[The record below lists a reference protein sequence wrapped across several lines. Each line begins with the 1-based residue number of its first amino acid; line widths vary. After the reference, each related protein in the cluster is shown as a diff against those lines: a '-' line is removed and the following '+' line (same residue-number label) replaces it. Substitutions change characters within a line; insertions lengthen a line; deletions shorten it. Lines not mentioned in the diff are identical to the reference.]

1 MPHLPPFA
9 PTQSLERVEARLA
22 RRTRV
27 KRIVIA
33 LSAGVVALLAV
44 VPAASHA
51 QAPVVEATPTPAP
64 AAPAPAPAATA
75 PAPAPA
81 ATAPAPAGA
90 IAPTPGVTAPATQP
104 PTAMPPPVAQP
115 APPAAAP
122 GTAAPPPVASPT
134 PAPGGAAPAAP
145 AAPAVPAPPPTA
157 AQPRPP
163 LTTPSPPPP
172 RDAMVQRTA
181 GPVTYIC
188 GGVAED
194 EQVALQRQSR
204 NYNMSLLFTQGDRG
218 EYLSDVDVK
227 LMRGNKEVASFV
239 ADGPRCLLKAP
250 SGTYNVRATYQ
261 GRTKTATVSTGG
273 RNSQMRW

>member
-1 MPHLPPFA
+1 M
-9 PTQSLERVEARLA
+9 
-22 RRTRV
+22 
-27 KRIVIA
+27 
-33 LSAGVVALLAV
+33 
-44 VPAASHA
+44 
-51 QAPVVEATPTPAP
+51 P
-64 AAPAPAPAATA
+64 AAPA
-75 PAPAPA
+75 
-81 ATAPAPAGA
+81 
-90 IAPTPGVTAPATQP
+90 
-104 PTAMPPPVAQP
+104 
-115 APPAAAP
+115 
-122 GTAAPPPVASPT
+122 
-134 PAPGGAAPAAP
+134 
-145 AAPAVPAPPPTA
+145 TA

-163 LTTPSPPPP
+163 LTTPPPPPP

-194 EQVALQRQSR
+194 EQVALQRLAR
-204 NYNMSLLFTQGDRG
+204 NFNMSLLFTQGERG

>member
-9 PTQSLERVEARLA
+9 PTQSLKHVEARLA

-27 KRIVIA
+27 KRLVIA
-33 LSAGVVALLAV
+33 LSAGVVALLAL

-51 QAPVVEATPTPAP
+51 QAPVVEATP
-64 AAPAPAPAATA
+64 APAPAMPAPASTTTA
-75 PAPAPA
+75 PAPTAPA
-81 ATAPAPAGA
+81 ATAPAPAGT

-104 PTAMPPPVAQP
+104 PTTMPAPVAQP
-115 APPAAAP
+115 APPAPAP
-122 GTAAPPPVASPT
+122 GTAVPPPTASPA
-134 PAPGGAAPAAP
+134 PAPGGV
-145 AAPAVPAPPPTA
+145 APAVPPPPPAA

-163 LTTPSPPPP
+163 LTTPPPPPP
-172 RDAMVQRTA
+172 RDAMVQRTV

-194 EQVALQRQSR
+194 EQVALQSLAR
-204 NYNMSLLFTQGDRG
+204 NYNMSLLFTQGARG

-273 RNSQMRW
+273 RNNQMRW

>member
-9 PTQSLERVEARLA
+9 PTQSLKRVEARLA

-27 KRIVIA
+27 KRLVIA
-33 LSAGVVALLAV
+33 LSAGVVALLAL

-51 QAPVVEATPTPAP
+51 QAPVVEATPASAT
-64 AAPAPAPAATA
+64 PAPAPAAT
-75 PAPAPA
+75 APA

-90 IAPTPGVTAPATQP
+90 IAPTPGVSPPATQP
-104 PTAMPPPVAQP
+104 PTSMPPPVAQP
-115 APPAAAP
+115 APPAPAP
-122 GTAAPPPVASPT
+122 GTAAPPPTASPA
-134 PAPGGAAPAAP
+134 PAPGG

-163 LTTPSPPPP
+163 LTTPPPPPP

-194 EQVALQRQSR
+194 EQVALQRLAR
-204 NYNMSLLFTQGDRG
+204 NFNMSLLFTQGDRG

-250 SGTYNVRATYQ
+250 SGTYSVRATYQ

-273 RNSQMRW
+273 RNNQMRW

>member
-9 PTQSLERVEARLA
+9 PTQSLKRVEARLA

-27 KRIVIA
+27 KRLVIA
-33 LSAGVVALLAV
+33 LSAGVVALLAL

-51 QAPVVEATPTPAP
+51 QAPVVEAAP
-64 AAPAPAPAATA
+64 ASATPAPAPAATA
-75 PAPAPA
+75 PAPAAPA

-90 IAPTPGVTAPATQP
+90 IAPTPGVSPPATQP
-104 PTAMPPPVAQP
+104 PTTMPPPVAQP
-115 APPAAAP
+115 APPAPAP
-122 GTAAPPPVASPT
+122 GTAAPPPTASPA
-134 PAPGGAAPAAP
+134 PAPGG

-163 LTTPSPPPP
+163 LTTPPPPPP

-194 EQVALQRQSR
+194 EQVALQRLAR
-204 NYNMSLLFTQGDRG
+204 NFNMSLLFTQGDRG

-239 ADGPRCLLKAP
+239 ADGPRCLLRAP
-250 SGTYNVRATYQ
+250 SGTYSVRATYQ

-273 RNSQMRW
+273 RNNQMRW